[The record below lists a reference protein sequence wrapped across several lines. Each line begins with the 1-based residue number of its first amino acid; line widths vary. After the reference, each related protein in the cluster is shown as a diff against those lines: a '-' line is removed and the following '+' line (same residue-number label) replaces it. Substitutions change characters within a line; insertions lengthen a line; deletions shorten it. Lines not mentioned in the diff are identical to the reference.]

1 MAVDPV
7 SGASGAQTQSASA
20 AAANRASLDYD
31 SFLQLLIAEM
41 RNQDPTEPIDSTEY
55 VAQLATFSQVEQ
67 TIQTNA
73 RLEELLKSSSISQAG
88 SLIGRT
94 VTSPDGTVSGVVQQV
109 EIYDDKAVAVL
120 ANGDKVDI
128 GPGIVIS

>member
-41 RNQDPTEPIDSTEY
+41 RNQDRPSDRFDRVCRPAGDL
-55 VAQLATFSQVEQ
+55 LAGRADHPDH
-67 TIQTNA
+67 A
-73 RLEELLKSSSISQAG
+73 RLEIELLKSSSISQAG
-88 SLIGRT
+88 SAG
-94 VTSPDGTVSGVVQQV
+94 SAAP
-109 EIYDDKAVAVL
+109 
-120 ANGDKVDI
+120 
-128 GPGIVIS
+128 